1 MSKKNNITRK
11 IAVPGGSENKP
22 GSVQGT
28 VKSQTNNGVT
38 LIPFG
43 REQEIFFIY
52 KRTDQ

>member
-11 IAVPGGSENKP
+11 IIVPERLEDKP
-22 GSVQGT
+22 LQGA

-38 LIPFG
+38 LIPFD
-43 REQEIFFIY
+43 RAQEVFFIY

>member
-11 IAVPGGSENKP
+11 ITVPEGSENKP
-22 GSVQGT
+22 ASVHGA

-43 REQEIFFIY
+43 REQEVFFIY